1 MITIAKN
8 KNFSNWFDVRVMGKL
23 VDNAKSQVKAL
34 EIARSLRRTEKR
46 KGNVLAIKTLLG

>member
-23 VDNAKSQVKAL
+23 VDNAKSQVRAV
-34 EIARSLRRTEKR
+34 EIARSLKREEKR
-46 KGNVLAIKTLLG
+46 KGNFLPIKNLVR